1 MGVNKDTRHNQ
12 PLVSILV
19 PVYQVGEYVERCA
32 RSLFEQTYD
41 NLEYI
46 FINDCS
52 PDNSI
57 QILESV
63 IKDYPDCANKIK
75 ILHHEENRGVSAA
88 RNTGIKNATGDYLFF
103 MDSDDELPERSI
115 EILLGRAMEDE
126 AIEMVLGNT
135 LIKPIRNP
143 NSWDVDAIRQKLPS
157 SLTSNEDIRYYF
169 FHKRKLIILANN
181 KLLKRSFVIQHHLF
195 FKEGIIMHEDQLWS
209 FFLYKCLTNMRIV
222 YEYTYY
228 YHVHPNSLCSGTSNE
243 KYAKYKG
250 VAIQII
256 LNHLT
261 PTKEKE
267 EMRRYIKNNFLTHR
281 CLGYLHKVPEYKS
294 AFNMYWRKAWK
305 YRCWGLVFDLVLIFV
320 SSFFRNGEG
329 VYKKLKKIKNRL
341 YLLITKQ

>member
-1 MGVNKDTRHNQ
+1 MHVNKETNHNQ

-19 PVYQVGEYVERCA
+19 PVYQAEEYIERCA

-41 NLEYI
+41 NLEYL
-46 FINDCS
+46 FCDDCS
-52 PDNSI
+52 SDNSI

-63 IKDYPDCANKIK
+63 IKDYPDCANRIK

-143 NSWDVDAIRQKLPS
+143 NSWGVDAIRQKLPS

-169 FHKRKLIILANN
+169 FHNRKLMILAHN
-181 KLLKRSFVIQHHLF
+181 KLLKRSFVLQHHLF
-195 FKEGIIMHEDQLWS
+195 FKEGIWQEDQVWS

-228 YHVHPNSLCSGTSNE
+228 YHVHPNSFCSGTSTENW
-243 KYAKYKG
+243 ARQKG
-250 VAIQII
+250 IVIQNI
-256 LNHLT
+256 LMHLT
-261 PTKEKE
+261 PTREKE
-267 EMRRYIKNNFLTHR
+267 EMGRYIKNLYFTYR

-294 AFNMYWRKAWK
+294 AFYMYWKQAWK
-305 YRCWGLVFDLVLIFV
+305 FRCWGIILDLAFM
-320 SSFFRNGEG
+320 
-329 VYKKLKKIKNRL
+329 
-341 YLLITKQ
+341 